1 MRRAE
6 TQASQRY
13 RVIIVFLTFD
23 ALRAIVIGSWV
34 HIVLVWLD
42 YTVKKFKS
50 HRKISIDATREKMET
65 EFLAKKLV
73 KIEVKF
79 DGVKRRA
86 LL

>member
-1 MRRAE
+1 MDA
-6 TQASQRY
+6 Y
-13 RVIIVFLTFD
+13 RVGLTG
-23 ALRAIVIGSWV
+23 AA
-34 HIVLVWLD
+34 LD

-50 HRKISIDATREKMET
+50 HRKIPIDATREKMET

>member
-13 RVIIVFLTFD
+13 LTFD
-23 ALRAIVIGSWV
+23 ALRAIVIGSWM
-34 HIVLVWLD
+34 HIVLLGLTGAALD

-50 HRKISIDATREKMET
+50 HRKIPIDATREKMET
-65 EFLAKKLV
+65 EFLDKKLV

>member
-1 MRRAE
+1 MDA
-6 TQASQRY
+6 Y
-13 RVIIVFLTFD
+13 RVGLTG
-23 ALRAIVIGSWV
+23 AA
-34 HIVLVWLD
+34 LD

-50 HRKISIDATREKMET
+50 HRKIPIDATREKME